1 MLLLRSV
8 FPSFFPSSSYLLFS
22 PALPFSFISFIL
34 SFLLS
39 SCLLPFFFLFFLLYS
54 FRLSLI
60 LSFFSFIPA
69 SFLPSFFYFISFFL
83 LSSFWFHASHP
94 YSSFFLSLTFLIC
107 PSRFQ
112 NLRPNPK
119 FWTSTC
125 LWTFLRHT
133 MNLSTQSIK
142 VSFTDDD
149 IYFFLYKALRI
160 NCVFFSIH
168 CKLSLAYKSLQ
179 EIFKVAKPWVANQ

>member
-39 SCLLPFFFLFFLLYS
+39 SCLLPFFFLFFLFYS

-60 LSFFSFIPA
+60 LSFFFYSCFLPPFLFLFYLFFPFIFLLV
-69 SFLPSFFYFISFFL
+69 SCLTSLLFLLLVLPSFS
-83 LSSFWFHASHP
+83 
-94 YSSFFLSLTFLIC
+94 IC
-107 PSRFQ
+107 PSCFQ

-149 IYFFLYKALRI
+149 IYFFLYKVLRI
-160 NCVFFSIH
+160 NCVFFLIH

-179 EIFKVAKPWVANQ
+179 EIFKVAKQ